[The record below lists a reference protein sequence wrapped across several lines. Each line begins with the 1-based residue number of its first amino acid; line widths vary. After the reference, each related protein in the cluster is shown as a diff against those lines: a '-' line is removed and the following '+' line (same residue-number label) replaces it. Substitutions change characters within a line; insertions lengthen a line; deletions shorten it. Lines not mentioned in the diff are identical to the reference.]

1 MTSPEHFSSKFK
13 AKFKAKFSTLG
24 GLGPPEAVHY
34 LDSLFSE
41 VYAAE
46 LAATGTTRRTCHLRT
61 LFLQSLLVSLAAA
74 TADMAASLTRDAAAP
89 ADADADAVDAAGD
102 ATAELHLPA
111 R

>member
-1 MTSPEHFSSKFK
+1 MPIVFSS
-13 AKFKAKFSTLG
+13 LG

-89 ADADADAVDAAGD
+89 ADGLRPLILLIEAPERAAKHPDVPRRGCLAAGYI
-102 ATAELHLPA
+102 
-111 R
+111 

>member
-1 MTSPEHFSSKFK
+1 M
-13 AKFKAKFSTLG
+13 
-24 GLGPPEAVHY
+24 HY

-46 LAATGTTRRTCHLRT
+46 LAATGTTRRTSHLRT

-89 ADADADAVDAAGD
+89 ADGDDDDAAADAGTGAA
-102 ATAELHLPA
+102 PA
-111 R
+111 PPTPPAPQ